1 MANETRM
8 TVMDSVF
15 ASYPKVIEKVRGDFY
30 FSGIVEIGKNLVDLE
45 IKAFEIEE
53 IKNLKKYVKNKKLDA
68 IVLIYDI
75 CRKRISNKDFNP
87 MINEINNL
95 PSEVLRAS
103 VGVQLVEKVVLNEE
117 DEKKIAESIKAPQY
131 KIDFAKSEDRCYKS
145 LASPFVEL
153 VKNVLEKRNKQYG
166 ENIKE
171 QVAELEEKKKEEEMK
186 EQKDKLEGKEEDLSN
201 TEKVTVFLLGKG
213 EDELDYAKYWIIKF
227 AFSDT
232 PELVIKKAEN
242 GLEARFNY
250 LSKKILLKII
260 YSKGNDIKEIRQT
273 KNPPLD
279 FGVCFAY
286 DISTKAEFPRY
297 DYFKKYLN
305 LIKEKNEFFSHAVK
319 VLIGVRLSES
329 VNLHNEFSDEISKTI
344 KATNYRFDFRNEKS
358 VGFLTKCFID
368 IARKI
373 VNNRKSK
380 GPLLKANLAKKTGK
394 KDETKNKET
403 EKKKEVKEK
412 EEAKVTK
419 INSEGKKGEEDI
431 IKAQTSKSEKE
442 KKQEKEKEKN
452 GDNINGKIN
461 EEKKQEKEKEKNGD
475 NIDGK

>member
-1 MANETRM
+1 M
-8 TVMDSVF
+8 
-15 ASYPKVIEKVRGDFY
+15 KVGFID
-30 FSGIVEIGKNLVDLE
+30 
-45 IKAFEIEE
+45 
-53 IKNLKKYVKNKKLDA
+53 KYLDEWHA
-68 IVLIYDI
+68 
-75 CRKRISNKDFNP
+75 
-87 MINEINNL
+87 NNL
-95 PSEVLRAS
+95 PKWLNDETDELEKYVNKNHSAVLVLYDITVGGEENKKPSTDVVKILLDKVTKFPPEVVKS
-103 VGVQLVEKVVLNEE
+103 LVTIEFREKHDEIKKQAE
-117 DEKKIAESIKAPQY
+117 DI
-131 KIDFAKSEDRCYKS
+131 AKSYNVPFYFIHEKS
-145 LASPFVEL
+145 PEFYRLKDDIYIQTVNSI
-153 VKNVLEKRNKQYG
+153 LENIKKQPG
-166 ENIKE
+166 RNIKE
-171 QVAELEEKKKEEEMK
+171 QTAELEEKKKEEEMK

-213 EDELDYAKYWIIKF
+213 EEDLDYAKYWIIKF

-232 PELVIKKAEN
+232 PELVLKKAGN

-250 LSKKILLKII
+250 LSKKILLKIV
-260 YSKGNDIKEIRQT
+260 YSKGYDIEKIRQAE
-273 KNPPLD
+273 NPTLD
-279 FGVCFAY
+279 FGVCFVY
-286 DISTKAEFPRY
+286 NISTKLEFPRSPES
-297 DYFKKYLN
+297 DFKIYLN

-319 VLIGVRLSES
+319 VLLGVRLSES
-329 VNLHNEFSDEISKTI
+329 VNLSHEFSNEISETI
-344 KATNYRFDFRNEKS
+344 KATNIRLDFRNEKC

-394 KDETKNKET
+394 KEEIKNKET
-403 EKKKEVKEK
+403 EKKNEVKEK

-461 EEKKQEKEKEKNGD
+461 EEKKQEKEKENIGD
-475 NIDGK
+475 NINGGNK